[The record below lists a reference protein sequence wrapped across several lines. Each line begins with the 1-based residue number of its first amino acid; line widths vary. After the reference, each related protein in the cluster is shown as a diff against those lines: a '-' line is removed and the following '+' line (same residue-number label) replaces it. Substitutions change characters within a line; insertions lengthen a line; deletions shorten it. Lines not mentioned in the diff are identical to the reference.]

1 METSNQEII
10 QQPLK
15 LTKICKRCSIIKFV
29 ECFYEVKGKDCK
41 RKYYSSYCTPCE
53 TIIRTES
60 NVKRRERHPLKV
72 KEPKPIK
79 IKIEKIPKEKPIKI
93 PKEPKVPKVKI
104 IKEKEPKPIRTD
116 DQRLHRFNKLSP
128 NVKLILIYLDSKN
141 LSPTVITKIISNCG
155 EEIEYQ
161 IKYKTVHYLLTIEYL
176 PKWNK
181 DDLDKLPSS
190 LKEALTKMN
199 IEII

>member
-1 METSNQEII
+1 MESSNQEII
-10 QQPLK
+10 QPPLK
-15 LTKICKRCSIIKFV
+15 LTKICKKCSVIKFV

-53 TIIRTES
+53 TIIRTET
-60 NVKRRERHPLKV
+60 NIKRRERHPLKERKIRV
-72 KEPKPIK
+72 PKEKPI
-79 IKIEKIPKEKPIKI
+79 KIPKEKPIKI
-93 PKEPKVPKVKI
+93 PKEPKVKI
-104 IKEKEPKPIRTD
+104 IKEQEPKPPKEKPKRTD

-128 NVKLILIYLDSKN
+128 ETKLILIYLDSKN

-155 EEIEYQ
+155 EEI
-161 IKYKTVHYLLTIEYL
+161 KYKTIHYLLTIKYL

-181 DDLDKLPSS
+181 DDLDKLPAS
-190 LKEALTKMN
+190 LKDTLDKLN